1 MLLNKQ
7 CLRAIHALSAEFSQ
21 TPSHQSFC
29 KFANGIGDSAGY
41 EAEQQWR
48 DAVAIVERVCVG
60 WS

>member
-1 MLLNKQ
+1 MH
-7 CLRAIHALSAEFSQ
+7 CLQDFHV

-41 EAEQQWR
+41 EAEQQWQ